1 MASIN
6 RIANVEIS
14 LATTSI
20 NQQSFSDL
28 LFIAELPAAE
38 PRVFL
43 VTSADELLDHGVLLT
58 DELYTAV
65 QTVFQQSRAINQV
78 YIGRRTVNEDDT
90 VTETITE
97 ALVAIRA
104 AHSGWY
110 GIIQLSR
117 APADILAVAAWVEA
131 NEKLQLASSSDAGII
146 AAGGG
151 DIASQLQALNYNRT
165 ALWYHA
171 NADTAWLE
179 AALAADRFTYDPG
192 SETWANVR
200 LSGIQTDPLTEGES
214 QIARGKNANT
224 YEQFRNLGLTQY
236 GTVASGEWIDTI
248 RFRDWLKDRIQTGVV
263 DVLAKADG
271 KIPYTSAGIQVI
283 VSALRAALD
292 AGVTAGGIAPR
303 ETDDQDRV
311 LESYRITYPSLGE
324 IADSVKS
331 QRLLEG
337 IKFSARLAGAIH
349 TTEITGTLSYSI

>member
-28 LFIAELPAAE
+28 LFLAELPDTE

-43 VTSADELLDHGVLLT
+43 VTSADELLDHGVETT
-58 DELYTAV
+58 DDLYLAV
-65 QTVFQQSRAINQV
+65 QTVFQQARAINQV
-78 YIGRRTVNEDDT
+78 YIGRHTVDGEGAT
-90 VTETITE
+90 TETLAE
-97 ALVAIRA
+97 ALVAVNA
-104 AHSGWY
+104 ANTGWY
-110 GIIQLSR
+110 GLILISD
-117 APADILAVAAWVEA
+117 ATADILAAAAWVEA
-131 NEKLQLASSSDAGII
+131 NEKLLLASSGEAGII
-146 AAGGG
+146 AAGAG

-171 NADTAWLE
+171 DAGLEWLE
-179 AALAADRFTYDPG
+179 AAIAADRFTYDPG
-192 SETWANVR
+192 SENWANVR
-200 LSGIQTDPLTEGES
+200 LSGVQTDPLTEGVS
-214 QIARGKNANT
+214 QIIRGKNANT

-236 GTVASGEWIDTI
+236 GTVASGEWIDVI
-248 RFRDWLKDRIQTGVV
+248 RFRDWLKDRIQTGIV

-292 AGVTAGGIAPR
+292 AGVSAGGIAPE
-303 ETDDQDRV
+303 ETDADDN
-311 LESYRITYPSLGE
+311 LLPSYRITYPGLAE

-337 IKFSARLAGAIH
+337 IKFSARLAGAIN
-349 TTEITGTLSYSI
+349 TVEITGTLSYSI